1 MLLAFPAPRD
11 AVTDGFWEQPD
22 VVEMFAA
29 RDPDHRLVRLVAEYD
44 HPDRVRVLD
53 LGCAG
58 GRNTVFLAEHR
69 FDVHAID
76 ASTAMVKRTR
86 ERVAAVLGRDEAADR
101 VRVGSMDDLAR
112 FDDASFDLVVALG
125 VYHNA
130 RSMQEWDAAI
140 TATARVLEPAGRLL
154 LNQFTPEVDLTG
166 AGVHPVDGQPGVYDG
181 MPDGRAVLMD
191 ADDLDRAMARHG
203 LLPEI
208 PSETVRVETEVGRRV
223 SVNALYIRPPYSNN
237 R

>member
-1 MLLAFPAPRD
+1 M
-11 AVTDGFWEQPD
+11 TDGFWEQPD
-22 VVEMFAA
+22 VVDMFAA
-29 RDPDHRLVRLVAEYD
+29 RDPDHRLVRLVTEYG

-58 GRNTVFLAEHR
+58 GRNTVFLAKHG

-76 ASTAMVKRTR
+76 TSAAMVTRTR
-86 ERVAAVLGRDEAADR
+86 ERVATVLGWSEAVNR
-101 VRVGSMDDLAR
+101 VRVGAMDDLAR

-130 RSMQEWDAAI
+130 RTMQEWDAAI
-140 TATARVLEPAGRLL
+140 AGTARVLEPAGRLL
-154 LNQFTPEVDLTG
+154 LNQFTPDVDLTG

-191 ADDLDRAMARHG
+191 ADDLDRAIARHG
-203 LLPEI
+203 LLPVV
-208 PSETVRVETEVGRRV
+208 PSETVRVETEDGRRV
-223 SVNALYIRPPYSNN
+223 SVNALYLRQPYSN
-237 R
+237 RR